1 MKELANSPLLRNRVH
16 DITIDE
22 IRALETFKNYSDDQ
36 VVYLIDTLKAFSG
49 VIYQIVQRQEITKV
63 IPLITNESQKKVA

>member
-22 IRALETFKNYSDDQ
+22 IRTLETFKNYSDDQ
-36 VVYLIDTLKAFSG
+36 VVHLIDTLKAFSG
-49 VIYQIVQRQEITKV
+49 VIYQIVQWQEITNV
-63 IPLITNESQKKVA
+63 IPLSTYESKKKTA